1 MTHNHSMVKA
11 LGTMGDQKV
20 VEGCHAELSAIT
32 SIIGTVCRDVCIEG
46 YVPSPTSRLICKRRK
61 DREGSHGRGESCCT
75 ASTSDTGYVGS
86 TDAEAAQ
93 ETFADQTVKGGSEER
108 LALVS
113 TCRNEG
119 REVHGDKMNT
129 PQQVSTDER
138 LVKATLSGDEE
149 AFAELVRRY
158 KQKIFRLSARFV
170 RDSDEL
176 DDICQEAF
184 IKAYQSLNKFRGDA
198 PFEHWL
204 TKIAVNVCYDVLRK
218 QSRRRYD
225 VSLDSVA
232 FSLGDPSPADNLSG
246 QEAWDVLRPAMT
258 KLRPE
263 DRLVITLLNLEEKTV
278 RETAL
283 LTGWSEANVKVRAF
297 RARKELKRIMGGND
311 GK

>member
-1 MTHNHSMVKA
+1 MIHNHGMVKT
-11 LGTMGDQKV
+11 LGAMGDQKV
-20 VEGCHAELSAIT
+20 VEGCHAGISAIT
-32 SIIGTVCRDVCIEG
+32 SIDGTVCRDVCIEG
-46 YVPSPTSRLICKRRK
+46 YDPSRTSRLICNRRK
-61 DREGSHGRGESCCT
+61 ERQGCST
-75 ASTSDTGYVGS
+75 ASTPDTGYVEG
-86 TDAEAAQ
+86 TDAEAVQ
-93 ETFADQTVKGGSEER
+93 ETFTGQTVKGGSEER

-113 TCRNEG
+113 TCRGEG
-119 REVHGDKMNT
+119 REGHGDKMNT

-158 KQKIFRLSARFV
+158 KQKVLRLSARFV

-232 FSLGDPSPADNLSG
+232 FSLGDPSPAENLSG
-246 QEAWDVLRPAMT
+246 QEAWAVLRSAMT

-263 DRLVITLLNLEEKTV
+263 DRMVITLLNLEEKTV

-283 LTGWSEANVKVRAF
+283 LTGWSESNVKVRAF
-297 RARKELKRIMGGND
+297 RARKELKRIMEGND